1 MALRPPPTADLSQG
15 HETYSATT
23 SSLSYGQSYEV
34 PAKLNPCLTSKSSKC
49 SKKVGRQRH
58 RPLWCWKGCGAGGSL
73 APGGPRSPTG
83 DRRKGGPCR
92 EAKPGQM
99 VP

>member
-1 MALRPPPTADLSQG
+1 MALRPPLAADLSQG

-58 RPLWCWKGCGAGGSL
+58 RPLLCWKGCRGRREPGAGRTSL
-73 APGGPRSPTG
+73 THR
-83 DRRKGGPCR
+83 
-92 EAKPGQM
+92 
-99 VP
+99 